1 MAEIYLAGGC
11 YWGTQ
16 HFIRQINGVISTEV
30 GFANS
35 NTENPSYKLVCTG
48 TTDAAETVKVIY
60 DKSVLKLE
68 TLLELFIKCI
78 DPTSLNR
85 QGGDC
90 GTQYRTG
97 IYFTDPSDEQI
108 IRYFIQDQQKNY
120 NKPIVIEVMPLKNF
134 FKAEEAHQDYLIK
147 HANGY
152 CHIGPDLIEF
162 AKQANRQ
169 SNQTASAS
177 GKYQRKSKDELRKIL
192 TPLQY
197 QVTQN
202 SETERPF
209 TNEYDK
215 EFRDGI
221 YVDVTTDEPLFTS
234 RDKFDSGC
242 GWPAFSKPIS
252 NDLLVE
258 KIDLSHMMKRTEVR
272 SKLGDAH
279 LGHVFDDGPRDKG
292 GLRYCINSASLK
304 FIPKEL
310 MAQKGYGDF
319 LRYLQ

>member
-16 HFIRQINGVISTEV
+16 HYIRQINGVISTEV

-48 TTDAAETVKVIY
+48 TTDAAETVKVVY
-60 DKSVLKLE
+60 DKSVLNLE
-68 TLLELFIKCI
+68 TLLELYIKSI
-78 DPTSLNR
+78 DPTSVNR
-85 QGGDC
+85 QGGDH

-97 IYFTDPSDEQI
+97 IYFVDPADEPV
-108 IRYFIQDQQKNY
+108 IRYFIQNQQKNY
-120 NKPIVIEVMPLKNF
+120 NKPIAIEVMPLKNF

-162 AKQANRQ
+162 AKQTNREAPKVE
-169 SNQTASAS
+169 NH
-177 GKYQRKSKDELRKIL
+177 GKFHRRTKEELSELL
-192 TPLQY
+192 TPLQF
-197 QVTQN
+197 QVTQHN
-202 SETERPF
+202 ATEHPF
-209 TNEYDK
+209 ENEYNK
-215 EFRDGI
+215 EFREGI
-221 YVDVTTDEPLFTS
+221 YVDITTDEPLFTS
-234 RDKFDSGC
+234 KDKFESGC
-242 GWPAFSKPIS
+242 GWPAFSRPIS
-252 NDLLVE
+252 NDVLVE
-258 KIDLSHMMKRTEVR
+258 KLDLSHRMKRTEVR

-279 LGHVFDDGPRDKG
+279 LGHVFNDGPRETG

-310 MAQKGYGDF
+310 MAAKGYGDF
-319 LRYLQ
+319 LKFLQ